1 MRLLNR
7 DTDYAVRALLRV
19 AGNGDANGKTP
30 VSKLS
35 REMHVPYP
43 FLRKIFQ
50 TLQKEGVVLSSRGKG
65 GGFVLAAPPGK
76 IHLTRLMEIF
86 QGPLELSHCLYG
98 EELCTDIGTCPLR
111 SRILALEKAVI
122 RDTKSVT
129 LQTLLNE
136 RRKNHE

>member
-19 AGNGDANGKTP
+19 AGNPSGKTP
-30 VSKLS
+30 VSELS
-35 REMHVPYP
+35 RELKIPHP

-50 TLQKEGVVLSSRGKG
+50 TLQKEGVVHSRKGKG
-65 GGFVLAAPPGK
+65 GGFVLAAAPGE
-76 IHLTRLMEIF
+76 ITLTRLMEIF

-98 EELCTDIGTCPLR
+98 EELCTDIRTCPLR
-111 SRILALEKAVI
+111 HRILALEKAVI
-122 RDTKSVT
+122 RDIKSIT

-136 RRKNHE
+136 RRTPHD